1 MDSKSELLGYDRQAL
16 GETKSHSQD
25 ENTTR
30 ETEPE
35 LGADG
40 WDIDETLVEDQ
51 KTGYL
56 EKAALRIV
64 GGVSFL
70 SHNYPS

>member
-1 MDSKSELLGYDRQAL
+1 MIDRQL
-16 GETKSHSQD
+16 GRPNLSQD

-30 ETEPE
+30 ETKPEP
-35 LGADG
+35 GPDG
-40 WDIDETLVEDQ
+40 WDIDETLVKDQ
-51 KTGYL
+51 KTGSL
-56 EKAALRIV
+56 EKAALKIV